1 MLHSSM
7 KYRTSRVHGDF
18 SYVFV
23 VPQGITHTGL
33 EVGNIGELANSGGVS
48 AFMYIV
54 SREGHLE
61 NLLDNCC
68 KKKHTNRLLHLAL
81 YKKNIIA
88 LAYVHYF
95 LYLCRIISWTW
106 NI

>member
-1 MLHSSM
+1 M

-33 EVGNIGELANSGGVS
+33 ELGNIGELANSGGVS

-54 SREGHLE
+54 SREGH
-61 NLLDNCC
+61 
-68 KKKHTNRLLHLAL
+68 
-81 YKKNIIA
+81 
-88 LAYVHYF
+88 
-95 LYLCRIISWTW
+95 
-106 NI
+106 